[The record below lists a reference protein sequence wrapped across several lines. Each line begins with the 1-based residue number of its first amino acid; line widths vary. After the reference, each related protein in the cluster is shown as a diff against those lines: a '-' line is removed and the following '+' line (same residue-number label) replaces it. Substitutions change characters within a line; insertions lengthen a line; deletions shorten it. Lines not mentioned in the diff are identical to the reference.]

1 MISDSFRKW
10 FERLWPWLLA
20 ALFALFFLYQH
31 VELTEEASLH
41 LLDKIV
47 DICAISIGFWSTALT
62 LLLALEDRRVVEG
75 LRQLRLYERIVVF
88 FLTTI
93 YSFFVLLLLSLT
105 RMATGRPSWSTHRI
119 YVSGWAFIIVFSGA
133 AMVRSFYVL
142 GKLLR
147 AK

>member
-1 MISDSFRKW
+1 MSSDKFRKW
-10 FERLWPWLLA
+10 SERLWPWLLA
-20 ALFALFFLYQH
+20 ALLALFFFYKH

-62 LLLALEDRRVVEG
+62 LLLALEDRHVVEG
-75 LRQLRLYERIVVF
+75 LRRLGLYERIVGF

-93 YSFFVLLLLSLT
+93 YAFFVLLFLSLG
-105 RMATGRPSWSTHRI
+105 RMATGRPSWSMYRI
-119 YVSGWAFIIVFSGA
+119 YVSGWVFVIVFSGA
-133 AMVRSFYVL
+133 AMLRSFYVL